1 MIIFKKLR
9 YRNFLST
16 GNNFTEIDLTKS
28 KRTLIVGTN
37 GSGKSSSLDALSFAL
52 FGKSHRNINKPQLV
66 NSINNKNCEVEVEFE
81 LGSNQYKVRRGIKP
95 TIFEIYQNGNLL
107 NQSST
112 SKDYQKILEQNILK
126 LNHKSFHQIVVLGA
140 SSFIP
145 FMQLRASDRRSVIED
160 LLDIGVFSKMNILLK
175 EKLSTVKETL
185 KDYDHQLEIAR
196 TKQQAQ
202 EKHIEDLRQLS
213 TRYREQ
219 RQQKIE
225 QAREQIDELQQK
237 KEDINQLIK
246 QADPSSIK
254 EKNLLAHNQ
263 KQSILSELSRVQTS
277 IKALVKDAKF
287 FTDNDQCPTC
297 SQDID
302 EDIRAKHI
310 EKAKTDAKELKSQQ
324 ENFQKLGAEVNQSIK
339 ELEQL
344 ILKVRQYESDIQAI
358 NRDITNQQKI
368 IEDIQDEINTLESS
382 NNDLVKAKLD
392 YDKIWNEREKIS
404 TQKESLN
411 EKYTYY
417 LAISEMLKDTGIKT
431 KVIKQYLPVIN
442 QLVNQ
447 YLQVMDFF
455 VSFHLD
461 ENFEETIR
469 SRHRDVFS
477 YDSFSEGEKSR
488 IDLSLLFTWRQ
499 IAKMKNSV
507 STNLLV
513 LDEVMDSSLDAEG
526 VEHLMKIFYTLDDMT
541 NVFVISHKK
550 EIMEE
555 KFDRRLTVSKEKNFS
570 IIHEQLN

>member
-37 GSGKSSSLDALSFAL
+37 GSGKSASLDALSFAL

-185 KDYDHQLEIAR
+185 KDYDHQLEIAK

-225 QAREQIDELQQK
+225 QARAQIDELQQK

-254 EKNLLAHNQ
+254 EKNLLAHDQ
-263 KQSILSELSRVQTS
+263 KQSVLSELSRVQTS

-324 ENFQKLGAEVNQSIK
+324 ENFQKLGTEVNENIK

-344 ILKVRQYESDIQAI
+344 IQKVRQYESDIQAI
-358 NRDITNQQKI
+358 DRDITNQQKI
-368 IEDIQDEINTLESS
+368 IEDTQNEINTLENS

-404 TQKESLN
+404 TEKESLN

-550 EIMEE
+550 EILEE
-555 KFDRRLTVSKEKNFS
+555 KFDRRITVSKEKNFS
-570 IIHEQLN
+570 VMHEQIV

>member
-28 KRTLIVGTN
+28 KRTLIVGAN
-37 GSGKSSSLDALSFAL
+37 GSGKSSSLCALSFAL
-52 FGKSHRNINKPQLV
+52 FGKAHRNINKPQLV

-81 LGSNQYKVRRGIKP
+81 LGSNQYRVRRGIKP

-185 KDYDHQLEIAR
+185 KDYDHQLEIVR

-225 QAREQIDELQQK
+225 QARAQIDELQQK

-254 EKNLLAHNQ
+254 EKNLLAHDQ

-324 ENFQKLGAEVNQSIK
+324 ENFQKLGTEVNESIK

-344 ILKVRQYESDIQAI
+344 IQTVRQYESDIQAI
-358 NRDITNQQKI
+358 DRDITNQQKI
-368 IEDIQDEINTLESS
+368 IEDTQNEINTLENS

-404 TQKESLN
+404 TLKESLN

>member
-16 GNNFTEIDLTKS
+16 GNNFTEIDLTES

-81 LGSNQYKVRRGIKP
+81 LGSNQYIVRRGIKP

-185 KDYDHQLEIAR
+185 KDYNHQLDIVR

-225 QAREQIDELQQK
+225 QARAQIDELQQK
-237 KEDINQLIK
+237 KEDINQLIQ

-254 EKNLLAHNQ
+254 ERNRLAHDQ

-324 ENFQKLGAEVNQSIK
+324 ENFQKLGAEVTESIK

-344 ILKVRQYESDIQAI
+344 IQKVRQYESDIQAI
-358 NRDITNQQKI
+358 DRDITNQQKI
-368 IEDIQDEINTLESS
+368 IEDTQDEISTLENS

-404 TQKESLN
+404 TLKESLN
-411 EKYTYY
+411 EKHTYY

-507 STNLLV
+507 STNLLI

-550 EIMEE
+550 EILEE
-555 KFDRRLTVSKEKNFS
+555 KFDRRITVSKEKNFS
-570 IIHEQLN
+570 VMHEQTV